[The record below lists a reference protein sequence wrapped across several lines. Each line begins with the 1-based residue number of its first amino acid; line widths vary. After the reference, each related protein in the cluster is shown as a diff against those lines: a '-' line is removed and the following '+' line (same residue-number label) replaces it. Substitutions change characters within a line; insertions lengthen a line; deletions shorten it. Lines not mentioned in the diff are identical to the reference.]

1 VLGVSLAGCPSDGG
15 SGGAPADKAVGGSV
29 AAGSGEVVARVGDV
43 TITLAEFEEQLNQQ
57 NPLIRARYNSLEQK
71 KKLLDSLVEREAMV
85 LEARRLGLE
94 QDPEMLRGYKKIL
107 ARHLVNTE
115 FNNKVVK
122 SLDIPEADLQ
132 KYYDENRER
141 YNAPEKVRL
150 YLIFLDASSA
160 DAAKR
165 KAARAKAAELH
176 AKLKAAPTDRRL
188 FLETA
193 RESSADKL
201 TSQVGGDTNFKTRD
215 QLVQLYGAAVA
226 DAGFALKAAN
236 DLAPV
241 IETDKGL
248 FLVRQAGRQAAL
260 DLPLEKV
267 KGQIRTTLFAKARG
281 DAYKAWVD
289 GVKTQSGVQV
299 FDEVLSKAKVDTAGA
314 AGAGGLAPPPR
325 ELPRPG
331 KPGVLKVDP
340 NRPTPG
346 GPGTATGA
354 EPGPGGAAP

>member
-1 VLGVSLAGCPSDGG
+1 GLGLAGCPGGGG
-15 SGGAPADKAVGGSV
+15 SGGAAAGKAGGEGG

-43 TITLAEFEEQLNQQ
+43 TITLAEFEDQLNQQ

-94 QDPEMLRGYKKIL
+94 QDPDMQRGYKKIL

-115 FNNKVVK
+115 FNGKVVK
-122 SLDIPEADLQ
+122 DLDVPEAELQ

-150 YLIFLDASSA
+150 YLIFLEAPAA

-165 KAARAKAAELH
+165 KAAKAKAAELH
-176 AKLKAAPTDRRL
+176 TKLKAAPTDRRL
-188 FLETA
+188 FLELA
-193 RESSADKL
+193 REQSADKL
-201 TSQVGGDTNFKTRD
+201 TSQVGGDTNFKTHD
-215 QLVQLYGAAVA
+215 QLVELYGAPVA

-236 DLAPV
+236 DLASV
-241 IETDKGL
+241 LETDKGL
-248 FLVRQAGRQAAL
+248 FLLRQAGRQAAL

-289 GVKTQSGVQV
+289 GVKTKSGVQV

-314 AGAGGLAPPPR
+314 PGGGLAAPPR

-331 KPGVLKVDP
+331 KPEALKVP
-340 NRPTPG
+340 AGAIVPAPG
-346 GPGTATGA
+346 GPGA
-354 EPGPGGAAP
+354 EEPAPAKAP